1 MAHIVPSISAA
12 TTGAMVAAHHQ
23 RMLAEEER
31 MATYTSEDLE
41 EDWEFKIVRSSSSA
55 FGKREEL
62 QKLLQEEAVA
72 GWTMVEKFDD
82 SRIRFKRPRKAR
94 EQDAFLPEGVDPYR
108 TQYGAPAVLYAV
120 LVVGILLLIV
130 FVLAFVALVVA

>member
-12 TTGAMVAAHHQ
+12 TTGAVVAAHHQ

-41 EDWEFKIVRSSSSA
+41 QDWEFKIVRAISSA
-55 FGKREEL
+55 FGKREAL
-62 QKLLQEEAVA
+62 QKLLQEEAIA

-108 TQYGAPAVLYAV
+108 TQYGAPAFLYAV
-120 LVVGILLLIV
+120 VVIGVVLLIV
-130 FVLAFVALVVA
+130 FVLAFLVLMVQ